1 MKQFIINPKDNK
13 RYSIYTKKGI
23 NILKKYVNQYISTYG
38 GVNNDND
45 DYEEKGFL
53 SGGSK
58 SEVAEDLKPKTT
70 VLLIDNLNEDNEE
83 NINTLKEVVELSDEI
98 FKGEH
103 KSAEPYKPKYEFKE
117 WVNRFNGVDENKSLG
132 NGVLVITK
140 NNDEISAFIMGYSV
154 NNKIYPGLN
163 DGEYMHVWMA
173 GTNPHFRKQGLMMEC
188 FGKIEEYTQSNSKF
202 IGLSLNTNPIKYKG
216 MFYLATKKLNLK
228 VYKTEEDNGKV
239 FLKKEY

>member
-1 MKQFIINPKDNK
+1 MKQFIINPEDNK

-23 NILKKYVNQYISTYG
+23 NILKKYVNQYISTY
-38 GVNNDND
+38 D
-45 DYEEKGFL
+45 
-53 SGGSK
+53 GGSK
-58 SEVAEDLKPKTT
+58 SEVAEDLKPNVKKKRGRKPKLKTT
-70 VLLIDNLNEDNEE
+70 VLLIDNLNEE

-188 FGKIEEYTQSNSKF
+188 FSKIEEYIQSNSKF

-216 MFYLATKKLNLK
+216 MFYLATKKLNLE

-239 FLKKEY
+239 FLKKEYSK